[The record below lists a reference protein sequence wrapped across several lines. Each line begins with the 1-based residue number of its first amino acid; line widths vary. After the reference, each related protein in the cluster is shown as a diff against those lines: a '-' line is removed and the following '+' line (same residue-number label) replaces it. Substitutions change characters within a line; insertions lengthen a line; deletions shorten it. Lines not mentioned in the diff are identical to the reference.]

1 MHARRRKNTFQRRRE
16 HRFYRS
22 FHRDRKRD
30 PMHQLS
36 TFLLDSTKQR
46 SETKKKQWKRILV
59 FSMEMQNIVIEC
71 E

>member
-1 MHARRRKNTFQRRRE
+1 
-16 HRFYRS
+16 
-22 FHRDRKRD
+22 
-30 PMHQLS
+30 MHQLS

-46 SETKKKQWKRILV
+46 SETKKKKQWKRILV

>member
-1 MHARRRKNTFQRRRE
+1 
-16 HRFYRS
+16 
-22 FHRDRKRD
+22 
-30 PMHQLS
+30 MHQLS

>member
-46 SETKKKQWKRILV
+46 SETKKKTVETDSSFFDGNAKY
-59 FSMEMQNIVIEC
+59 C
-71 E
+71 D